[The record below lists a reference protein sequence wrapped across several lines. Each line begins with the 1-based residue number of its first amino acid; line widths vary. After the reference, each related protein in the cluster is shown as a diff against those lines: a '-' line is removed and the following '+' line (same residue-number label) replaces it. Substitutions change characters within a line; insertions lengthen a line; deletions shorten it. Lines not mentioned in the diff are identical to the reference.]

1 MSKKSALGKGLSALI
16 SDAEG
21 IKSEN
26 NYDITSNNVNKSHF
40 ISNPI
45 VFTEIALEKII
56 NNPFQPRT
64 IFEREALKDLSES
77 IKQLGLIQP
86 ITVRNIGGRYQII
99 SGERRF
105 RAAQLAGLSKI
116 PAYIRKT
123 DDQGMIEMAIVE
135 NIQRENLD
143 PIEIAISFQRL
154 INECNLTQ
162 EAMAEKVG
170 KKRATITNYL
180 RLLKLPPVIQTA
192 LRDQKISMGHAKAL
206 LTLEDEEEQLKICQE
221 IEKKDLSVRQ
231 VEKKVQEDTT
241 KKEKPSNKKEEEL
254 PESYHRVLNILENY
268 FPDKINVKRS
278 DRGKGHF
285 TIRFSNDQEVESFL
299 RDIEKLT
306 L

>member
-21 IKSEN
+21 IKSDN
-26 NYDITSNNVNKSHF
+26 SFDITSNVNKSHY
-40 ISNPI
+40 ISNPSI
-45 VFTEIALEKII
+45 FTEIPLDKII
-56 NNPFQPRT
+56 TNPFQPRT
-64 IFEREALKDLSES
+64 IFEREALKELSES

-105 RAAQLAGLSKI
+105 RASQLAGLTNI

-123 DDQGMIEMAIVE
+123 DDQGMLEMAIVE
-135 NIQRENLD
+135 NIQREDLD
-143 PIEIAISFQRL
+143 SIEIAISFQRL

-180 RLLKLPPVIQTA
+180 RLLKLPPAIQTA
-192 LRDQKISMGHAKAL
+192 LRDQKINMGHAKAL
-206 LTLEDEEEQLKICQE
+206 LTLEDEESQLKICKE

-231 VEKKVQEDTT
+231 VEQKVKEIIN
-241 KKEKPSNKKEEEL
+241 KKEKTTNNTELHLPDSYNK
-254 PESYHRVLNILENY
+254 VIDILGQY
-268 FPDKINVKRS
+268 FPDNISIKRS
-278 DRGKGHF
+278 ESGKGKF
-285 TIRFSNDQEVESFL
+285 TIQFSNDQEVESFL
-299 RDIEKLT
+299 RDIEQLN